1 MTTSREFMATAGD
14 FYDVK
19 SRFFCQ
25 SEIFMMTGGGFHD
38 DRSRFSW

>member
-1 MTTSREFMATAGD
+1 MTTSREFMTPAGD

-25 SEIFMMTGGGFHD
+25 PEIFMMTFRDFYDG
-38 DRSRFSW
+38 RSRFL